1 MSDVAGLKTSDKNK
15 SSKPVFY
22 LSPNGHVGADAGL
35 NITSPLVSPAL
46 KIASHCSLTK
56 FSSRCIFAA
65 VCEANLVFSLNAVA
79 YTLRSLVAGSDD
91 AHQTVGSFITRSQ
104 NLQNITTLLDRHAV
118 AICAIEFTFPPD

>member
-46 KIASHCSLTK
+46 KIASDCSLTK

-65 VCEANLVFSLNAVA
+65 VYEANLVFSLNVVA
-79 YTLRSLVAGSDD
+79 NTLRSLVAGSGD
-91 AHQTVGSFITRSQ
+91 AHKEVSRLVIRSQ
-104 NLQNITTLLDRHAV
+104 NLQNITTLVDRHAV